1 MNGRLIAVAM
11 LSALAMGMA
20 GCSHIQ
26 SIARL
31 VRPAPLVKT
40 TAIAPA
46 PAQQAPE
53 AGRERLYRQ
62 AVAAMD
68 QRDYGLALDLL
79 QLARSAG
86 PDDARVLNG
95 LGVVYD
101 KLQRFDLSAR
111 YYDLAEKADP
121 GSRIVEANRRYSQL
135 LQGRGVG
142 TGSGTRLAQG
152 SAAAPTHTAD
162 GVLLIGRPIRLLN
175 ATGAPDGVL
184 AVAANLERAGWSISG
199 AGSSQAPTRRTS
211 AVYFAQADLS
221 LAAGLVRTLPFQ
233 VALEPCGSCQ
243 GLDVVVGSDALSPPR
258 KGSS

>member
-1 MNGRLIAVAM
+1 MIGRLTAVAS
-11 LSALAMGMA
+11 LGALAMCMA
-20 GCSHIQ
+20 GCGHIQ

-40 TAIAPA
+40 TAIATA

-53 AGRERLYRQ
+53 AARERLYRQ

-86 PDDARVLNG
+86 SDDARVLNG

-135 LQGRGVG
+135 LQGHGVG
-142 TGSGTRLAQG
+142 TGSETRLAQG
-152 SAAAPTHTAD
+152 PAAAPTHTAD

-184 AVAANLERAGWSISG
+184 AIAANLERAGWAGAGAIAVVVTSG
-199 AGSSQAPTRRTS
+199 AGRTS
-211 AVYFAQADLS
+211 RAIDWIWLQPAMPMARALNIATAISRPFMRCARRARP
-221 LAAGLVRTLPFQ
+221 ARAGR
-233 VALEPCGSCQ
+233 CGS
-243 GLDVVVGSDALSPPR
+243 GR
-258 KGSS
+258 